1 MALPSGP
8 GNKTGHVSNFTDL
21 GSLDNY
27 IFTFSLLT
35 AFCPIII
42 NFEAKNFIMK
52 QLFNKNGLVVKN
64 NLKAIQEELVR
75 GTGFVMGEKVSA
87 FVERESLHE
96 KHIVISVDDGKTTPM
111 EKRFVV
117 GRMKEALELFQSKL
131 NDSHGDI

>member
-1 MALPSGP
+1 
-8 GNKTGHVSNFTDL
+8 
-21 GSLDNY
+21 
-27 IFTFSLLT
+27 
-35 AFCPIII
+35 
-42 NFEAKNFIMK
+42 MK

-96 KHIVISVDDGKTTPM
+96 KHIVISVDGGETTPM

-131 NDSHGDI
+131 NDTHGRI

>member
-1 MALPSGP
+1 
-8 GNKTGHVSNFTDL
+8 
-21 GSLDNY
+21 
-27 IFTFSLLT
+27 
-35 AFCPIII
+35 
-42 NFEAKNFIMK
+42 MK

-96 KHIVISVDDGKTTPM
+96 KNIVVSVDDGETTPM

-131 NDSHGDI
+131 NASQRGV

>member
-1 MALPSGP
+1 
-8 GNKTGHVSNFTDL
+8 
-21 GSLDNY
+21 
-27 IFTFSLLT
+27 
-35 AFCPIII
+35 
-42 NFEAKNFIMK
+42 MK

-87 FVERESLHE
+87 FIERESLHE
-96 KHIVISVDDGKTTPM
+96 KNIVVSVDDGETTPM

-131 NDSHGDI
+131 NDSHGGI

>member
-1 MALPSGP
+1 
-8 GNKTGHVSNFTDL
+8 
-21 GSLDNY
+21 
-27 IFTFSLLT
+27 
-35 AFCPIII
+35 
-42 NFEAKNFIMK
+42 MK

-87 FVERESLHE
+87 FIERESLHE
-96 KHIVISVDDGKTTPM
+96 KNIVVSVDDGETTPM

-131 NDSHGDI
+131 DDSQRGM

>member
-1 MALPSGP
+1 
-8 GNKTGHVSNFTDL
+8 
-21 GSLDNY
+21 
-27 IFTFSLLT
+27 
-35 AFCPIII
+35 
-42 NFEAKNFIMK
+42 MK

-96 KHIVISVDDGKTTPM
+96 KHIVVSVDDGKTTPM

-131 NDSHGDI
+131 NDSQGGM